1 MWFGRHQALA
11 MCSCSE
17 KRNHGL
23 SAKLLLTLLLT
34 EKKGLSDVLMTFC
47 FLFSYFTLRSK
58 GGAKIGI
65 VL

>member
-1 MWFGRHQALA
+1 MWLGRHQALA

-34 EKKGLSDVLMTFC
+34 EKKVYNVLAKGQTRKWTF
-47 FLFSYFTLRSK
+47 
-58 GGAKIGI
+58 
-65 VL
+65 